1 MRSRHDVQTTQLM
14 DAWLKRKLSANKMIF
29 GHRVGSIPTN
39 VLQAN
44 HDYLV

>member
-1 MRSRHDVQTTQLM
+1 MWGKQQHTTVLM
-14 DAWLKRKLSANKMIF
+14 DAWLKRKLKANSMMF
-29 GHRVGSIPTN
+29 GHKVGSIPTN

>member
-1 MRSRHDVQTTQLM
+1 M
-14 DAWLKRKLSANKMIF
+14 DAWLKHKLKNNAKMF
-29 GHRVGSIPTN
+29 GHSVGSIPTN